1 MSQIDENRICR
12 VLLVDDSDSYLRA
25 LTKLLSREK
34 DIVVV
39 GEAQDGRAAVEQ
51 AAKLRPDVIIMDIMM
66 PRIQSQRRQRTA
78 PDTAWSLWGP
88 VRSVPGWG
96 RRCPSSDPIGD
107 RPGRFG

>member
-51 AAKLRPDVIIMDIMM
+51 AAKLRPDVIIMDIM
-66 PRIQSQRRQRTA
+66 
-78 PDTAWSLWGP
+78 L
-88 VRSVPGWG
+88 
-96 RRCPSSDPIGD
+96 
-107 RPGRFG
+107 F

>member
-51 AAKLRPDVIIMDIMM
+51 AAKLRPDVIIMDI
-66 PRIQSQRRQRTA
+66 
-78 PDTAWSLWGP
+78 
-88 VRSVPGWG
+88 
-96 RRCPSSDPIGD
+96 
-107 RPGRFG
+107 

>member
-51 AAKLRPDVIIMDIMM
+51 AANLRPDVIIMDI
-66 PRIQSQRRQRTA
+66 
-78 PDTAWSLWGP
+78 LL
-88 VRSVPGWG
+88 
-96 RRCPSSDPIGD
+96 
-107 RPGRFG
+107 F

>member
-51 AAKLRPDVIIMDIMM
+51 AAKLRPDVIIMDI
-66 PRIQSQRRQRTA
+66 
-78 PDTAWSLWGP
+78 LL
-88 VRSVPGWG
+88 
-96 RRCPSSDPIGD
+96 
-107 RPGRFG
+107 F

>member
-51 AAKLRPDVIIMDIMM
+51 AAKLRPDVIILDI
-66 PRIQSQRRQRTA
+66 
-78 PDTAWSLWGP
+78 LL
-88 VRSVPGWG
+88 
-96 RRCPSSDPIGD
+96 
-107 RPGRFG
+107 F